1 MRKNEVQVGAVY
13 WVKVSNQLVPV
24 RIDRVHPYKGWFG
37 TNLKTNRVIHIK
49 SAGRL
54 REKIDQPSYMTS
66 ETAEEGQNEVP
77 SQD

>member
-1 MRKNEVQVGAVY
+1 MKKEEVQVGAVY
-13 WVKVSNQLVPV
+13 LVKVSNQLVPV

-54 REKIDQPSYMTS
+54 REKIDQSSHVTNK
-66 ETAEEGQNEVP
+66 TAEEGPNEVP
-77 SQD
+77 S